1 MHFRPKVTAYRTW
14 ASHSAQRR
22 RVYKM
27 ISYDIEFEV
36 QRLTYCSIFYY
47 IIIVILDLKYVEID
61 TKISLTE
68 RLTQPEI

>member
-27 ISYDIEFEV
+27 ISYDIEFEG
-36 QRLTYCSIFYY
+36 QQLTYCSIYY

-68 RLTQPEI
+68 RLTQPKI

>member
-14 ASHSAQRR
+14 ASHSTQRR
-22 RVYKM
+22 RVYNM
-27 ISYDIEFEV
+27 ISYDIEFEG
-36 QRLTYCSIFYY
+36 QQLTYSSIYY